1 MKFSIKLGLWFFVCI
16 LIIESVSMLFLHNN
30 VVQSLVDEELHSL
43 QARGNSHRDVL
54 EMSFNHETLHHI
66 AMMEA
71 QTDTEVVITTLTG
84 EVVDA
89 SSEIDAGIQFILQQ
103 ELVNLPRDGQVLQS
117 DWKDQRYIATVS
129 PFDDSQ
135 GNQGYVYMLKSN
147 NLIQAFIGKLNDH
160 FLVAVALILFFLLV
174 TIILLLKVLTRPL
187 ISMKEAT
194 KKLST
199 GDFTVTLP
207 VKSNDEIGELSKS
220 IQSLANDLS
229 YLKKERNEFLSS
241 VSHELRTPLTYIK
254 GYADIGRRKTLSDE
268 ERMHYLTIIHEESEH
283 VHHLLQELFEL
294 AKMDEN
300 MFTIQKQPIRVNDFL
315 TTIYDKARHVF
326 IAQGR
331 QLELYCRSDWTI
343 EVDPRRFEQI
353 ILNLLDNAL
362 KYSEENS
369 VTKINVQKQND
380 DILISIQD
388 EGQGI
393 PSEDVPYIFNR
404 LYRVD
409 KSRSR
414 LTGGFGLG
422 LSIVKELV
430 EAHNGTISVKSQLG
444 AGTCFT
450 IRLKESFDEDSFTH

>member
-16 LIIESVSMLFLHNN
+16 LIIESVSMLFLHNT

-54 EMSFNHETLHHI
+54 EMSFNYETLHHI
-66 AMMEA
+66 AMMES
-71 QTDTEVVITTLTG
+71 QTDTEVVITNLSG
-84 EVVDA
+84 DVVEA
-89 SSEIDAGIQFILQQ
+89 SNEIDTGIQYILQQ
-103 ELVNLPRDGQVLQS
+103 EVLNLPRDGQVLQA
-117 DWKDQRYIATVS
+117 DWKDQKYIATVS
-129 PFDDSQ
+129 PFDDAQ

-199 GDFTVTLP
+199 GDFSVTLP

-220 IQSLANDLS
+220 IQTLANDLS
-229 YLKKERNEFLSS
+229 YLKKERNEFLASI
-241 VSHELRTPLTYIK
+241 SHELRTPLTYIK
-254 GYADIGRRKTLSDE
+254 GYADIGRRKTLSEE

-283 VHHLLQELFEL
+283 VHQLLQELFEL

-300 MFTIQKQPIRVNDFL
+300 MFTIQKQSVRVNDFVSM
-315 TTIYDKARHVF
+315 IYDKARHVF
-326 IAQGR
+326 LAQGH
-331 QLELYCRSDWTI
+331 QLELYCRGDWTV

-362 KYSEENS
+362 KYSAEHS
-369 VTKINVQKQND
+369 VTKINVEKQND
-380 DILISIQD
+380 DILISIKD

-393 PSEDVPYIFNR
+393 PSEDLPYIFNR

-430 EAHNGTISVKSQLG
+430 EAHNGTISVESQLG

-450 IRLKESFDEDSFTH
+450 IRLKENFDEDSFTH